1 MAQQRPQDTVQFYKE
16 SELDAEEDT
25 EFAKCSFCRTQIPLE
40 GLDSHTAEV
49 LAALSRHLIPHIDKY
64 SDILEEEVQEL
75 RSVDEAFIQSELE
88 KEENMQLEINK
99 KKQDIDKEVSME
111 KTLRS
116 IETEDLKTLLQ
127 RYRMILNEET
137 KELFCEIHKNYEH
150 KYDANNQNLTYSQ
163 SYKHGHQALREI
175 VEQIK
180 MKRQEAATQISHP
193 AERHEI
199 QEKILKWNL
208 NSDEIAV
215 LPIQCD
221 KSTSQYVFIHTLLH
235 QHRTQHTM
243 TPMSRT
249 IKADENLQRE
259 VEELKKK
266 KREAATQISHPAER
280 YEIEEVHVVE
290 PGQDIPSEGVPE
302 TQETP
307 EAESSEIRSTATQSS
322 ATVENMPR
330 QSSDDEDIPVSG
342 ETQSPLTVEPLS
354 KQIRLDPVTKQSIRY
369 LQYAISTS
377 IDSAFVTTE
386 EGFIK
391 LKRST

>member
-16 SELDAEEDT
+16 SELDAEGNQLFRCEFCRQDSKPDFIDHVYRMICHIGRKILNNYKIEDT

-150 KYDANNQNLTYSQ
+150 KYDANKSYCIRNHWEIYHGPKNMIYDDIKYVKCVFILFRNYKITDGTLATCSECDYSENLEKDNQLYAEILITLRDHWYQNHRQNLTYSQ

-199 QEKILKWNL
+199 QE
-208 NSDEIAV
+208 
-215 LPIQCD
+215 
-221 KSTSQYVFIHTLLH
+221 
-235 QHRTQHTM
+235 
-243 TPMSRT
+243 
-249 IKADENLQRE
+249 
-259 VEELKKK
+259 
-266 KREAATQISHPAER
+266 
-280 YEIEEVHVVE
+280 VHSIE

-354 KQIRLDPVTKQSIRY
+354 KQIRLDP
-369 LQYAISTS
+369 
-377 IDSAFVTTE
+377 D
-386 EGFIK
+386 
-391 LKRST
+391 